1 MVRFALLSATL
12 PLALAVVLA
21 GCGVDEPPAESPDR
35 APDWL
40 AELQRHDPL
49 TEPQGFSLFGDPL
62 MAQVDEEGRIAAAD
76 EALAA
81 DPSDPDLLIAAGR
94 ERRHSWQYAPA
105 IELYTRAIE
114 IAPDDWRPWRFRGH
128 RHLSLRNF
136 DGAISDLERA
146 RELAPMNWDV
156 AYHLALA
163 YFVAGDHEAAANEY
177 LRCLALAD
185 DEDARAAEAP
195 GFRSCSANA
204 DDEESLAAM
213 AEWTV
218 RALMRTGRDEE
229 AQALLDEIPDDLE
242 ITTNIAY
249 WENLRLHKGL
259 VEEEVLLDPGED
271 AGYRLETV
279 GFGVA
284 NRWLAQ
290 GDTARA
296 VELLDRLMEDEWWPG
311 FGRIAAEA
319 ELWRIRGE
327 GGS

>member
-1 MVRFALLSATL
+1 MVRLVLFLL
-12 PLALAVVLA
+12 VLLVA
-21 GCGVDEPPAESPDR
+21 CDAEAPAPDGP
-35 APDWL
+35 PDWL
-40 AELQRHDPL
+40 VQLQEHDPL
-49 TEPQGFSLFGDPL
+49 EAPQGHSLFGDPL
-62 MAQVDEEGRIAAAD
+62 MARVDEEGRIAAAD

-81 DPSDPDLLIAAGR
+81 DPSNPDLLIAAGR

-105 IELYTRAIE
+105 IELYSRAIE
-114 IAPDDWRPWRFRGH
+114 EAPDDWRPWRFRGH
-128 RHLSLRNF
+128 RHLSLRDF
-136 DGAISDLERA
+136 DRAIDDLEQA

-163 YFVAGDHEAAANEY
+163 YFVAGDHDAAADEY

-185 DEDARAAEAP
+185 DPEARAAGEAQ
-195 GFRSCSANA
+195 GFRSCAANA
-204 DDEESLAAM
+204 EDDESRVAM

-218 RALMRTGRDEE
+218 RALMRAGRNAE
-229 AQALLDEIPDDLE
+229 AQELLDEIPDDLE
-242 ITTNIAY
+242 ITTNLAY

-259 VEEEVLLDPGED
+259 VDESTLLDPGED

-284 NRWLAQ
+284 NRWLAA

-319 ELWRIRGE
+319 ELWRIQGGGE
-327 GGS
+327 EGP